1 MHMQCIYLIFQFR
14 EVCLKIVIIE
24 VRSQFNQRIVM
35 TRVRHASTNQV
46 LAYANSSKVYSLLN
60 SGLEKE
66 N

>member
-1 MHMQCIYLIFQFR
+1 MQCIYLIFQFR
-14 EVCLKIVIIE
+14 EVCLKIVCYRENIQ
-24 VRSQFNQRIVM
+24 VRI
-35 TRVRHASTNQV
+35 RHASTNQV